1 MDFLTQLWLPI
12 LVAGVVVWIA
22 SAIAWMAIG
31 HHTKDRDPIPDGREQ
46 ELMDA
51 VTRLNIPPG
60 SYGFPDFFQ
69 CKDKNIPAAE
79 RKQAMKELYNRR
91 PQGLLRV
98 WAPINMGRNMAL
110 TFLFY
115 LVSSTVIA
123 YLAWAA
129 LPHGATFAKVFQV
142 VGTAAILA
150 YCFAG
155 FPGDLWFQE
164 KRRAMVMNLIDG
176 VIFGL
181 ITAAIFAWLWPR

>member
-12 LVAGVVVWIA
+12 LVSGVVVWIA
-22 SAIAWMAIG
+22 SAIFWMAIG
-31 HHTKDRDPIPDGREQ
+31 HHNKDRDTLPAGADR
-46 ELMDA
+46 ELMA
-51 VTRLNIPPG
+51 TISRLNIAPG
-60 SYGFPDFFQ
+60 SYSFPDFSQ
-69 CKDKNIPAAE
+69 VDKSLPPKERRAAQ
-79 RKQAMKELYNRR
+79 KALYNTH

-98 WAPINMGRNMAL
+98 WRPINMGRNMAL

-142 VGTAAILA
+142 VGTAGVLA
-150 YCFAG
+150 FTFAS

-164 KRRAMVMNLIDG
+164 KRRAMVMCLIDG
-176 VIFGL
+176 VVLGL
-181 ITAAIFAWLWPR
+181 IAGAIFAWLWPR

>member
-22 SAIAWMAIG
+22 SAVAWMAIG

-60 SYGFPDFFQ
+60 SYGFPDFYQ
-69 CKDKNIPAAE
+69 CKNIPAAE
-79 RKQAMKELYNRR
+79 RKQAMKTLYNRH

-110 TFLFY
+110 TALFY
-115 LVSSTVIA
+115 LVTSAVIG

-129 LPHGATFAKVFQV
+129 LPQGTPFAKVFQV

-164 KRRAMVMNLIDG
+164 KRRAMAMNLIDG